1 MTLPSDQSLDDL
13 RGVKFQAA
21 DSKLKKRYS
30 VERSVV
36 DVEASKQ
43 ENDLI
48 KLKLG
53 VQMCGVNVLLASV
66 MASATCKG
74 YKK

>member
-1 MTLPSDQSLDDL
+1 MTLHSDKRSKYSLDDL

-21 DSKLKKRYS
+21 YSKLKKRYS

-48 KLKLG
+48 KLKSYRTRSSKVWG
-53 VQMCGVNVLLASV
+53 QCIIG
-66 MASATCKG
+66 
-74 YKK
+74 